1 MTECG
6 EKVSLCKIV
15 LHSLVLTWN
24 FAKMAMKAFCQTY
37 ELSILQLKFPGQF
50 KLSVFFL
57 KKMLKRNRHAYIE

>member
-15 LHSLVLTWN
+15 LHSFVLTWN
-24 FAKMAMKAFCQTY
+24 FVNMAMKAFCQTY

-50 KLSVFFL
+50 KLSVFL
-57 KKMLKRNRHAYIE
+57 KKMLIRNRHAYIE